1 MIRALYLVYR
11 KKTLQGVTM
20 KKLLFSILI
29 TLVLLLTGIVSCGS
43 SSTESAEEEGIILS
57 SRDMEGQMSVPS
69 PGSPSI
75 SMDRADEYSGDTGKY
90 SEEGFAVTSASEP
103 GVIIDRMIVRT
114 GDISLVVEDVTAAID
129 QIKGYADTFEGYVVS
144 SSMWKNG
151 EKLAGSITFRV
162 LADNFDNA
170 LAALRGMAVEVT
182 YENTSSQDVTEE
194 YVDLTATLSNLEA
207 TEQQFLVILD
217 KAETVED
224 ILNVQ
229 KELSRVRGEI
239 EQTKARMQYLEQTSS
254 TSIIYVQLEQATMYF
269 EFSADKRSG
278 LKEGEKVE
286 FTVSQVSGGFA
297 PYSYLWDFGD
307 GETSTDMNPVHS
319 FKDEGYFT
327 VSLTITD
334 DNGNTETVL
343 RENYIYVRPGW
354 SAGSIVGKAWDG
366 LVVFGRVLVN
376 ILIWLGIFS
385 PVWLIIGGLTIWL
398 IRRKKNKVK

>member
-1 MIRALYLVYR
+1 
-11 KKTLQGVTM
+11 M
-20 KKLLFSILI
+20 KKLLFSILM
-29 TLVLLLTGIVSCGS
+29 TLVLLLTGIVSCS
-43 SSTESAEEEGIILS
+43 SNSTESAEEEGIILS
-57 SRDMEGQMSVPS
+57 SKDIDTGQVAAPSAIRPSV
-69 PGSPSI
+69 G
-75 SMDRADEYSGDTGKY
+75 MTQADEYSTEGSKY
-90 SEEGFAVTSASEP
+90 SEGVNYAGTSASEP
-103 GVIIDRMIVRT
+103 GAIIDRMIVRT
-114 GDISLVVEDVTAAID
+114 GDISLVVEDVTAAIE
-129 QIKGYADTFEGYVVS
+129 QIKGYATTFEGYVVS

-162 LADNFDNA
+162 LAEQFDNA

-194 YVDLTATLSNLEA
+194 YVDLTASLSNLEA

-278 LKEGEKVE
+278 LKEGEKIE

-334 DNGNTETVL
+334 DSGNTETVL

-376 ILIWLGIFS
+376 VLIWLGIFS